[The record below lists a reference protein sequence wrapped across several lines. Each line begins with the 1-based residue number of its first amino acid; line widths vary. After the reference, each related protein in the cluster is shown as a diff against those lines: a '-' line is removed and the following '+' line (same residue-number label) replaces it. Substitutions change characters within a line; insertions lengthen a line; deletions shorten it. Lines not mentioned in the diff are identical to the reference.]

1 MEEWPVASQYRAGA
15 RALHDAASL
24 VLLLHVVARAA
35 PAVMMSGVV
44 GREWEF
50 SGSAW
55 GAVERDLLYRNDDRS
70 NPGPCPLVP
79 APVEN
84 FEMAWPALPRQ
95 ERQQDDATTLRRY
108 DASTIKVIRT
118 RGQEEN
124 GGQPRN
130 AEEPAA
136 PEEADRPRGRRPG
149 ISGDLPEPPS
159 VRCVRSTAG
168 K

>member
-1 MEEWPVASQYRAGA
+1 VRGEPLSVTFCIEMTTVRTPVPVPLSPPLSRILRWRG
-15 RALHDAASL
+15 RRS
-24 VLLLHVVARAA
+24 
-35 PAVMMSGVV
+35 PAKN
-44 GREWEF
+44 
-50 SGSAW
+50 A
-55 GAVERDLLYRNDDRS
+55 NK
-70 NPGPCPLVP
+70 
-79 APVEN
+79 
-84 FEMAWPALPRQ
+84 
-95 ERQQDDATTLRRY
+95 TTLRRY